1 MPPTAVIDSI
11 PAPVPAA
18 VLAVAPRRI
27 LGLALWLVGAGLLA
41 VQGGAWLL
49 AWLAERPMVGAA
61 LRDGTLAALATAAG
75 TLPVLFARR
84 LPEAAHDGLLGF
96 GAGVMLGAT
105 AFSLVLPGLESAKA
119 LGHGPWGAGTLVAFG
134 LVGGAL
140 LLLALE
146 RIIPHVHFDQAEDDI
161 AKISANAAG
170 AARVANPQVQ
180 RVMLFVLAVTLH
192 NLPEGLAIGVGHG
205 GSEAGATA
213 LAMGIALQDIP
224 EGFVVAMA
232 LASVGVGRGWAA
244 VAGIASGLVEPVMAA
259 VGAAVVGSA
268 AMALPWGLA
277 LAGGAML
284 FVISHEIIPESHRRG
299 RETLATLGLVG
310 GFAVMMLLDTA
321 LGA

>member
-1 MPPTAVIDSI
+1 MPTLSNPIAT
-11 PAPVPAA
+11 
-18 VLAVAPRRI
+18 LASGDAIEIKPRQL
-27 LGLALWLVGAGLLA
+27 LGIALWIAGTGLLLA
-41 VQGGAWLL
+41 QGGDLLL

-61 LRDGTLAALATAAG
+61 LHDGALAALATAAG

-119 LGHGPWGAGTLVAFG
+119 LGHGPWGAGSLVAFG

-140 LLLALE
+140 LLLVLE
-146 RIIPHVHFDQAEDDI
+146 RLIPHVHFDEAEADGPR
-161 AKISANAAG
+161 AATL
-170 AARVANPQVQ
+170 ANPQLQ

-192 NLPEGLAIGVGHG
+192 NLPEGLAIGVGQG

-232 LASVGVGRGWAA
+232 LASVGVSRGWAA
-244 VAGIASGLVEPVMAA
+244 LAGIASGLVEPVMAA

-268 AMALPWGLA
+268 AQALPWGLA

-321 LGA
+321 LGS